1 MAISA
6 TRMGLLAGVAVTALG
21 LGLSLASNRTLTAP
35 ISRTLTIKDLTWV
48 QVQAAIQGG
57 HTTVIVPTGGIE
69 QNGPHMILGKHD
81 YIVSHAANRIATG
94 LGKAL
99 VAPVVSFVP
108 QGQYEPAQGHL
119 RFPGTIGLPE
129 PVFGQV
135 LEGIARSLR
144 AGGFKTICFIGDH
157 GGNQAMQAEVAARLT
172 KLWAAEGVRVVQVS
186 AYYDDAAQIK
196 KLVAEGETL
205 GTIGQH
211 AGIIDTSELMAIH
224 PPGVDLSRYV
234 RPSLIPVTS
243 GIVGDPTTSSAARGE
258 ELIAMRVEAA
268 IQQIKAAL
276 PSQ

>member
-1 MAISA
+1 MASSG
-6 TRMGLLAGVAVTALG
+6 TRVGLLAAAAMIV
-21 LGLSLASNRTLTAP
+21 LSLGVSLAPSRTLTAP
-35 ISRTLTIKDLTWV
+35 ISRTVTIKDLTWV

-57 HTTVIVPTGGIE
+57 YTTVIVPTGGIE

-81 YIVSHAANRIATG
+81 YIVGYAANRIAMG

-108 QGQYEPAQGHL
+108 QGHYEPAQGHL

-135 LEGIARSLR
+135 LDGIARSLR

-157 GGNQAMQAEVAARLT
+157 GGNQAMQAEVANRLT

-186 AYYDDAAQIK
+186 AYYEDASQIK
-196 KLVAEGETL
+196 KLVAEGESIAA
-205 GTIGQH
+205 IGQH
-211 AGIIDTSELMAIH
+211 AGIIDTSELMAVH

-258 ELIAMRVEAA
+258 ELIAMRIEAA
-268 IQQIKAAL
+268 IQQIKSLA